1 MERPGDRRSGSSDR
15 IGPHAEHTGRVF
27 RPPAVALV
35 LLCCTVGVTGT
46 AIADA
51 VFITGSP
58 GPNSTVGS
66 VVDRVEI
73 VFDETVTEASV
84 AVDGPEGRVDTDMI
98 QPVGRVIVGRFAPL
112 SVEGRYIVRFRVT
125 SADTD
130 PVEGAYSFTYNTEAP
145 APLSAVGSAL
155 RSGGRRNPWLRVG
168 AAIVGVAVA
177 AVATQTLIRARRLR
191 NHQPPSGPTL

>member
-1 MERPGDRRSGSSDR
+1 MFRR
-15 IGPHAEHTGRVF
+15 
-27 RPPAVALV
+27 PAVALV
-35 LLCCTVGVTGT
+35 LLGCTVGLTGT

-66 VVDRVEI
+66 VVARVEI

-84 AVDGPEGRVDTDMI
+84 ALDGPEGRIDTDVV
-98 QPVGRVIVGRFAPL
+98 QPVGRVIVARFAPL
-112 SVEGRYIVRFRVT
+112 SIEGRYIVRFRVT

-130 PVEGAYSFTYNTEAP
+130 PVEGSYSFTYTTDAP
-145 APLSAVGSAL
+145 APLPAVGSAL
-155 RSGGRRNPWLRVG
+155 PAGGGPNSWLWVG
-168 AAIVGVAVA
+168 AAVVGIVVA
-177 AVATQTLIRARRLR
+177 ALAAQTLTGARRLR